1 MIVLGH
7 ACLTATFAGM
17 LMAISNCDLPPHDA
31 MDDARYNPDDTDVQ
45 LDVKRG
51 FDFAGTAEIDQ
62 SSPRYSRY
70 SAAEDSK
77 ILRQSQISQTLVGDY
92 RGV

>member
-1 MIVLGH
+1 
-7 ACLTATFAGM
+7 
-17 LMAISNCDLPPHDA
+17 
-31 MDDARYNPDDTDVQ
+31 MDDARYNPDDIDVQ

-77 ILRQSQISQTLVGDY
+77 ILRQPQISQTLVVDY